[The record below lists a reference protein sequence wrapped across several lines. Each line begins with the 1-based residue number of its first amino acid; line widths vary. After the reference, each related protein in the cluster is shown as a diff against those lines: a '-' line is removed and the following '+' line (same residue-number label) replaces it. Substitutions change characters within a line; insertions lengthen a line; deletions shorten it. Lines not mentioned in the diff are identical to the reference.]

1 MSITI
6 RCDDYPY
13 GDPRHVDTIV
23 NRGKMSEEKAS
34 LVLRNACWAVMN
46 IFEENNVNYIWGISP
61 MLLNRNDFGI
71 LNSIVK
77 NGKLVMHGFDHGVS
91 VISKEEWGNIH
102 DIYHEGGEY
111 SYYKES
117 RSFLNDF
124 AVAHRIMSNFNAYDP
139 TKFIPP
145 FNAYNQVFL
154 DGISNTDVNE
164 LYICNTEYEK
174 FLNKLTHY
182 HLKLSISNEGT
193 SYSDINYVYDNWDSL
208 QQDDHICLHPI
219 YDVIAEGPGAI
230 EKYRLLAEKIKN
242 AS

>member
-1 MSITI
+1 
-6 RCDDYPY
+6 
-13 GDPRHVDTIV
+13 
-23 NRGKMSEEKAS
+23 
-34 LVLRNACWAVMN
+34 
-46 IFEENNVNYIWGISP
+46 
-61 MLLNRNDFGI
+61 
-71 LNSIVK
+71 
-77 NGKLVMHGFDHGVS
+77 
-91 VISKEEWGNIH
+91 
-102 DIYHEGGEY
+102 
-111 SYYKES
+111 
-117 RSFLNDF
+117 
-124 AVAHRIMSNFNAYDP
+124 MSNFNAYDP